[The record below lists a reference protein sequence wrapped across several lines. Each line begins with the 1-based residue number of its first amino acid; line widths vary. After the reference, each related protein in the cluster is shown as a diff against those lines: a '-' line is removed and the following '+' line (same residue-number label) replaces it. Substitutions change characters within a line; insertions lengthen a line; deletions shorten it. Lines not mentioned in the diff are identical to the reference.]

1 MPATIRLFVSGN
13 RSQVGKSSVCLGI
26 LGSLLQS
33 GYAPHEVSYIKPAT
47 QCTKKTLVA
56 EFCERNGVKSRHI
69 GPIVYYSGFTRKF
82 LEGETESSAEMLD
95 KVRVAVDDIAKGV
108 KVCII
113 DGVGYPAVGSIC
125 GVDNAALAR
134 AAGAAVVLVAKAGVG
149 DGIDSF
155 NLDANWFLSRGV
167 PVLGAIYNRYEHG
180 SAPGPAIGPLDC
192 LLLLSDV
199 PMMLVGT
206 ILVYTWS
213 ICRFQ
218 NSGYYSLAK
227 CRPYLEKYFELRRE
241 QGAQQRIYGYVPELA
256 VPSDSDEISTEK
268 RTKSAENDAATSNV
282 RHEKPSVAAATA
294 AEATKGSSA
303 FVERLIR
310 HVHEHVRVVELI
322 ADATRATAATFKI
335 EPRSFGQPKRK
346 LSAVASSDS
355 KSLPAEHTKRQSSES
370 ESHVASPKK
379 ADTNSGVQL
388 SFDFGNFT
396 EEASA

>member
-167 PVLGAIYNRYEHG
+167 PVLGAIYN
-180 SAPGPAIGPLDC
+180 
-192 LLLLSDV
+192 
-199 PMMLVGT
+199 
-206 ILVYTWS
+206 
-213 ICRFQ
+213 RFQ